1 MKREENLLLDVHY
14 DTLREMRAMMK
25 SSETIAF
32 GGLTFAAVSW
42 GASIVAQKWALGS
55 LSVVEVSMLRG
66 FGALA
71 LLVPLWWWQE
81 GATTKLSARDLA
93 TLAGLSLGVLG
104 NHLLTLFGLRYVE
117 AAVGG
122 VIIGAAPVITALLA
136 SVILRDLPFRVV
148 VLGCTVSFGGV
159 ALVSTA
165 GASGGAGAN
174 PWLGGTLVVLA
185 QVCWALYSIGGRH
198 IMERL
203 SPLTVNWTTLAFSL
217 LPQIPLLWTDQK
229 ALAVGTDS
237 VTTSAWLAVMFLIVF
252 PTALGQQAWLHGVK
266 GVGPSRAGIF
276 INLIPVSA
284 LLLSVMILGEAMD
297 APKIAGIVLILVGVW
312 LVNWQSGRYKE
323 ARS

>member
-1 MKREENLLLDVHY
+1 MN
-14 DTLREMRAMMK
+14 K
-25 SSETIAF
+25 SSEMTAF
-32 GGLTFAAVSW
+32 GALTFAAVSW

-55 LSVVEVSMLRG
+55 LSAIEVSLLRG

-81 GATTKLSARDLA
+81 RATTKLSAHDLA
-93 TLAGLSLGVLG
+93 TLAVLSLGVLG

-122 VIIGAAPVITALLA
+122 VIIGAAPAITALLS
-136 SVILRDLPFRVV
+136 SVILHDLPFRVV
-148 VLGCTVSFGGV
+148 ALGCVVSFGGV

-165 GASGGAGAN
+165 GASGGAGAD
-174 PWLGGTLVVLA
+174 PWLGGVLVVLA

-203 SPLTVNWTTLAFSL
+203 SPLTVNWTTLAFSV
-217 LPQIPLLWTDQK
+217 LPQIPLLWMDRK
-229 ALAVGTDS
+229 AMVSGPES
-237 VTTSAWLAVMFLIVF
+237 VASSAWLAVAFLIVF

-284 LLLSVMILGEAMD
+284 LLLSVMILGDTVD
-297 APKIAGIVLILVGVW
+297 APKLAGIVLILAGVW
-312 LVNWQSGRYKE
+312 LVNWQSGRYRE
-323 ARS
+323 ARA